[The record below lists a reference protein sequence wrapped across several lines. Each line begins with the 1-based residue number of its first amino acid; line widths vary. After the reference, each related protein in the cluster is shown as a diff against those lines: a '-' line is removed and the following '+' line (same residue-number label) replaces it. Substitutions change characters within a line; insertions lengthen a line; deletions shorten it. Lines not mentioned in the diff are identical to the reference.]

1 MGWLNAR
8 TARRIGVLAAI
19 SAAGALIST
28 AGLAADPRHG
38 AATATRPSVA
48 TKHQPVA
55 PAADVASRQTGGIS
69 HYLYV
74 VSDAAILVYDIDHG
88 HRLIGHLDLPG
99 VASVRGVAASPRTHT
114 LYISYGD
121 FGGPGTHGSLLAYDL
136 LRDSVLWRRTYSL
149 GVDSMAMDPSGS
161 RIYMPDGELASDGI
175 WSVIDAS
182 SGAIIGRIDG
192 GRGPHN
198 TIVGLSGRSVY
209 LGGHDYPYL
218 DVASS
223 TTDRVVKRIGPLR
236 GGVRPFTINGGETL
250 AYTTATGFP
259 GFQVSSIKT
268 GRVLYTVGFGSRFA
282 YYPSAGSPTAP
293 SHGISLSPNQR
304 ELWVVD
310 WPNSYVHVADVSG
323 VPSRAPRQV
332 ADIRLPH
339 PFTGSEQGCAA
350 DCLREGWLLHS
361 RSGCYVYVGDSGD
374 VISTATRRAVAF
386 LQPLRDTRKFLE
398 IDWRGGKPVSTTTRS
413 GLGYVTRGR
422 ISGASRCR

>member
-1 MGWLNAR
+1 MDRLNAR
-8 TARRIGVLAAI
+8 TARRLGVLAVI
-19 SAAGALIST
+19 LAAGALIST
-28 AGLAADPRHG
+28 GFAAQSRPA
-38 AATATRPSVA
+38 AATAGRSSVA

-55 PAADVASRQTGGIS
+55 PAADVARHTGGIS

-74 VSDAAILVYDIDHG
+74 VTDAAIFVYDIDHG
-88 HRLIGHLDLPG
+88 HRLINHLDLPG
-99 VASVRGVAASPRTHT
+99 VTGVRGVTASPGTHT

-149 GVDSMAMDPSGS
+149 GVDSMAINASGS
-161 RIYMPDGELASDGI
+161 RIYMPDGELSSDGI

-182 SGAIIGRIDG
+182 SGAIIGSIDG

-198 TIVGLSGRSVY
+198 TIVGLSGRTVY
-209 LGGHDYPYL
+209 LGGRDYPYL

-223 TTDRVVKRIGPLR
+223 RTDRVVKQVGPLR
-236 GGVRPFTINGGETL
+236 GSVRPFTINGAETL
-250 AYTTATGFP
+250 AYTTATGYT
-259 GFQVSSIKT
+259 GFQVSSLKT
-268 GRVLYTVGFGSRFA
+268 GRVLYTVGFGPRFA
-282 YYPSAGSPTAP
+282 YHPNAGSPTAP

-310 WPNSYVHVADVSG
+310 WPNSYVHVFDVSG
-323 VPSRAPRQV
+323 LPSRAPRQV
-332 ADIRLPH
+332 ADIPLPH
-339 PFTGSEQGCAA
+339 PFTGSEQGCTA

-361 RSGCYVYVGDSGD
+361 RSGCYVYVGDTGD

-386 LQPLRDTRKFLE
+386 LPPLRDTRKFLE

-413 GLGYVTRGR
+413 GLGYVTRGNT
-422 ISGASRCR
+422 SGAPRCR